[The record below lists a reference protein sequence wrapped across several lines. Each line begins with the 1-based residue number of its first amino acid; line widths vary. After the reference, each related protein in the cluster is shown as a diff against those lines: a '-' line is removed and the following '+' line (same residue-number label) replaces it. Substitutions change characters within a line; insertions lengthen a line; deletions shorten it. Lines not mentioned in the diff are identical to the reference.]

1 MLKNEKKKN
10 RYRAGAV
17 SSIYPLAILQSGESG
32 GPAVSPALLASNE
45 NIGKVMTS
53 PLGADRSCRPL
64 VG

>member
-32 GPAVSPALLASNE
+32 GPAVSPISIQGE
-45 NIGKVMTS
+45 
-53 PLGADRSCRPL
+53 DRRGDDL
-64 VG
+64 TVRRR